1 MTSSTTPL
9 LTIALPVYNGGNT
22 LRVAVQSILDQTFT
36 DWELYI
42 IDDGSSDGAV
52 EALPQS
58 SDPRIHVLRD
68 GNNKGLSSR
77 LNEAVQMAQGTY
89 FARMDHDDI
98 CHPER
103 FSKQITYLKS
113 NHDVDL
119 LGAFCITINEQSQ
132 IVGTLPT
139 AITHEQ
145 ICKKPWLG
153 FYLPHP
159 TWCGKIEWFRANSYK
174 HNPAPY
180 CCEDQELL
188 LRAYSTSRYHAL
200 PMNLLAY
207 RVRTNT
213 PMKRLWRNRWAWCKE
228 QVNYFKAHQ
237 KKRLI
242 ALTCLAAIAR
252 ISNDLMKK
260 FLFAIRRKA
269 PQKNSHRVS
278 ATEYDFWET
287 RIADLE

>member
-1 MTSSTTPL
+1 MTSTPPL
-9 LTIALPVYNGGNT
+9 LTIALPVYNGGDT
-22 LRVAVQSILDQTFT
+22 LRIAVQSILDQTFK
-36 DWELYI
+36 DWELLI
-42 IDDGSSDGAV
+42 IDDGSSDGVV
-52 EALPQS
+52 ETLPQS
-58 SDPRIHVLRD
+58 SDSRVHILRD

-77 LNEAVQMAQGTY
+77 LNEAVQLARGRY

-103 FSKQITYLKS
+103 FTKQIDYLKS
-113 NHDVDL
+113 NENVDL

-139 AITHEQ
+139 AVTHEQ
-145 ICKKPWLG
+145 ICNKPWLG

-159 TWCGKIEWFRANSYK
+159 TWCGKIEWFRTNPYK

-188 LRAYSTSRYHAL
+188 LRAYSTSNYHAL

-228 QVNYFKAHQ
+228 QVNYFKIHQ
-237 KKRLI
+237 EKHLI
-242 ALTCLAAIAR
+242 ALTCLVAVAR
-252 ISNDLMKK
+252 ISNDLARK
-260 FLFAIRRKA
+260 FLYGIRLQD
-269 PQKNSHRVS
+269 PQQNKHKVPTSEQV
-278 ATEYDFWET
+278 FWET
-287 RIADLE
+287 RIANLK